1 MESIERFYEKA
12 VKMKQ
17 SRENSVLFTLI
28 KVGSVTISNRFCRS
42 ATHDFMA
49 NEDGSITERQVS
61 LYRKLAEGE
70 VGLIITGHAYV
81 NPAGKAS
88 PRQIGAYDDRLIEG
102 LSLIPGAVHQLSSKV
117 FLQIS
122 HAGRQTKKK
131 ICGCVPLSPSAVY
144 DPVSKKMPKELT
156 TEEIKEVI
164 DDFVQ
169 AGRRAKQAGF
179 DGIQLHVA
187 HGFLLSSFISPHTN
201 RRQDEWGGSLSNRV
215 RVVLEIVRGIKGL
228 AGKDFPLIVKLN
240 STDFLPTGLKLEE
253 SIKIAKILEKEG
265 INGIE
270 VSGGMSE
277 AGRGS
282 VWQGLRSEEEE
293 GYFVE
298 SAAKVKAAVGVPVF
312 GLGGIRSFSV
322 MEKII
327 SEGKADL
334 ISMSRPFIR
343 EPFLVKKIRKG
354 EINKSECIS
363 CNKCFNLRG
372 ITCAELRNKS

>member
-1 MESIERFYEKA
+1 
-12 VKMKQ
+12 MKQ

-28 KVGSVTISNRFCRS
+28 KVGSVTIPNRFCRS

-144 DPVSKKMPKELT
+144 DPVSKIMPKELT

-201 RRQDEWGGSLSNRV
+201 RRQDEWGGFLSNRV